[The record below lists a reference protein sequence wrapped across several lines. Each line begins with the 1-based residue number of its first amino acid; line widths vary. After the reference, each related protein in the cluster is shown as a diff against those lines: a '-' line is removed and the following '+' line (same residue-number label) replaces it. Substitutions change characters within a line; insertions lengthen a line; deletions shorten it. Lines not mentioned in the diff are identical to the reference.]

1 MDFYGQVRLPLAYFI
16 DKEEKTIIHSLKHK
30 IMLRLN
36 HFFILLII
44 SIYSLFSYGTAF
56 AQIGIVEDF
65 DSVMTITLTG
75 DEISTAGKFKQGIY
89 SI

>member
-1 MDFYGQVRLPLAYFI
+1 
-16 DKEEKTIIHSLKHK
+16 
-30 IMLRLN
+30 MLRLN

-65 DSVMTITLTG
+65 DSVMTITLTV
-75 DEISTAGKFKQGIY
+75 DEISTAGKFNQGIY